1 MNYGKF
7 SLTCICW
14 NNVQCVYYTL
24 YSWNFS
30 PKCIIDIIS
39 SYEVST
45 FTNRIHTQIQSQIS
59 LFLDSALK
67 FNYFKYRLLQYHQ
80 STNSD
85 SNFTFILYQL
95 SAITIPW
102 ESKSGFL
109 LTFVGSFLGMCG
121 VKILDNDAQ
130 IASETLW
137 PIYSCFI
144 FLKSGWGLRLQTPA
158 AVHSV
163 ALRATSLTLYATTFP
178 TTFLLVY
185 IQGSLHGRYV
195 LPSGSIVLH
204 GEWGYNNLI
213 IIFGNI
219 KVYHRCAML

>member
-1 MNYGKF
+1 MNYWKF

-144 FLKSGWGLRLQTPA
+144 FLNPAEDCASRPLPQFTRWRFVPPRSRSMPLHFRLHFCSCIFRVHYMVGMFCHRGLLF
-158 AVHSV
+158 
-163 ALRATSLTLYATTFP
+163 YM
-178 TTFLLVY
+178 
-185 IQGSLHGRYV
+185 
-195 LPSGSIVLH
+195 
-204 GEWGYNNLI
+204 
-213 IIFGNI
+213 GNGDI
-219 KVYHRCAML
+219 TI